1 MSPSDETS
9 ELEQLLV
16 TFCSLLGPY
25 DADDWS
31 NIQHTFHLRKNRRG
45 PLSRFLS
52 CSVHCGA
59 GRAGPGGWRALRT
72 TAKTSHNGGHTRRP
86 DRAAPGVT
94 RPCAGDM
101 RFRSTELPELFSS
114 RNWGTHTH
122 RTHTGHTAG
131 TRIFVLLM
139 RRTSNSKS
147 RKFIAS
153 QPRVFVCCS
162 EVEVEWLKHNLGRCI
177 RGRAT
182 YLFFREWRATYRAA
196 RLP

>member
-72 TAKTSHNGGHTRRP
+72 TAKTSHNGGHTRSCCSWRH
-86 DRAAPGVT
+86 AAMSHVLGT
-94 RPCAGDM
+94 

-122 RTHTGHTAG
+122 RTHTGLTVG

-153 QPRVFVCCS
+153 PPRVFVCCS
-162 EVEVEWLKHNLGRCI
+162 EVEVEWLKHDLGRCSS
-177 RGRAT
+177 
-182 YLFFREWRATYRAA
+182 LFS
-196 RLP
+196 

>member
-31 NIQHTFHLRKNRRG
+31 NIQHTFHLRKNR
-45 PLSRFLS
+45 P
-52 CSVHCGA
+52 

-72 TAKTSHNGGHTRRP
+72 TAKTSHNGGHTRSCCSWRH
-86 DRAAPGVT
+86 AAMCWGHVRHAVPH
-94 RPCAGDM
+94 
-101 RFRSTELPELFSS
+101 FRSTELPELFSS

-153 QPRVFVCCS
+153 PPRVFVCGS
-162 EVEVEWLKHNLGRCI
+162 EVEVEWLKHDLGRCI
-177 RGRAT
+177 RGRGSASS
-182 YLFFREWRATYRAA
+182 LFS
-196 RLP
+196 

>member
-1 MSPSDETS
+1 MM
-9 ELEQLLV
+9 LMIGR
-16 TFCSLLGPY
+16 TFSIRFIY
-25 DADDWS
+25 V
-31 NIQHTFHLRKNRRG
+31 
-45 PLSRFLS
+45 RFLS

-72 TAKTSHNGGHTRRP
+72 TAKTSHNGGHTRSCCSWRH
-86 DRAAPGVT
+86 AAMCWGHVRHAVPH
-94 RPCAGDM
+94 
-101 RFRSTELPELFSS
+101 FRSTELPELFSS

-131 TRIFVLLM
+131 TRTSKSLLM

-153 QPRVFVCCS
+153 PPRVFVCCS
-162 EVEVEWLKHNLGRCI
+162 EVEVEWLKHDLGRCI
-177 RGRAT
+177 RGRGQV
-182 YLFFREWRATYRAA
+182 YSRECVHLFFREWRATYRAA